1 MARMKKDETGHEK
14 AVAKWR
20 QTMLERYGG
29 EDGVKKMMIE
39 NGRRGGKATGIK
51 KGFAANPALAS
62 IAGRI
67 GGRKSRRTGVK
78 NGEGRKVNEDINE
91 IETVLE
97 DESGRNK
104 RNTR

>member
-62 IAGRI
+62 IAGRKAGKI
-67 GGRKSRRTGVK
+67 SKRGYKYLGED
-78 NGEGRKVNEDINE
+78 NGERRYLDNNTGKV
-91 IETVLE
+91 V
-97 DESGRNK
+97 K
-104 RNTR
+104 FPV

>member
-1 MARMKKDETGHEK
+1 MKKDETGHEK

-62 IAGRI
+62 IVGRI

-78 NGEGRKVNEDINE
+78 NHEGKKWDKDIE
-91 IETVLE
+91 AVERTLE
-97 DESGRNK
+97 EESGRNK
-104 RNTR
+104 